1 MQEGRISHNYLPYTS
16 LFQVSLCVNSFW
28 EFRHPSETQSCFLWA
43 ATHHLKSRSLKNVK
57 TSCNE
62 LNYKSAAQSL
72 TQELGLYRS
81 SNPGQSLQNHW
92 IVLHFFP
99 VCYFSGTPFINGLLT
114 CTILKFTLKRMVDYL
129 FEVFLTLS
137 GWNDFLCFPSCF
149 WRCNWSSD
157 LGLHFDCKRL
167 KHCDLPIRIYW
178 VLRYSTVSLL
188 HPRFFLQI
196 CCSRNGRVHPLSFWH
211 YRCLVFLYLKTPR
224 VTPFP
229 WSANALLFFLSLTL
243 SGFEM
248 QLFWGSR
255 LPQTF

>member
-1 MQEGRISHNYLPYTS
+1 
-16 LFQVSLCVNSFW
+16 
-28 EFRHPSETQSCFLWA
+28 
-43 ATHHLKSRSLKNVK
+43 
-57 TSCNE
+57 
-62 LNYKSAAQSL
+62 
-72 TQELGLYRS
+72 
-81 SNPGQSLQNHW
+81 
-92 IVLHFFP
+92 
-99 VCYFSGTPFINGLLT
+99 
-114 CTILKFTLKRMVDYL
+114 MVDYL

-224 VTPFP
+224 ITPFL
-229 WSANALLFFLSLTL
+229 WSANVLLFFLSLTL
-243 SGFEM
+243 GGFEM
-248 QLFWGSR
+248 QLFWGVVSR
-255 LPQTF
+255 KHFKNASIISLFTLIVFFRVQNPIFFTLDLVFVPVH